1 MLGVP
6 IYAMVRM
13 NFETSQVKSQ
23 IGKSIYGMIPLH
35 EIPRTGEAKR
45 RANWC
50 FARGKEG
57 MKLLFK
63 G

>member
-45 RANWC
+45 RRANVLC
-50 FARGKEG
+50 QGAGGNEVTI
-57 MKLLFK
+57 
-63 G
+63 